1 MSLTYKGWIPNVLGN
16 LSFKLIGHSGHP
28 FPFTSSVKEDK
39 DKLLLYCIQKRIPND
54 YQIPVPV
61 SGKLYLYISSFIAR
75 LFRKEN
81 IESAYIMLSS
91 GQHDETGTV
100 QTISGTI
107 YHILKKTQSA
117 QKKSFNTI
125 LSHKKNSDD
134 NKFKELLE
142 QEAFFICDISI
153 NRQGIC
159 ELTARKADESKYSSD
174 PVENKKTIKA
184 LIDQSYYFIKDAF
197 HSHKHHNHS
206 EDSLIS
212 THLIDDSADSW
223 SDKTLKNLY
232 RYILHQRSL
241 LNREI
246 LGIFCYI
253 RTFEQIIN
261 LETKETQKNLFD
273 RTISLEQLENSVKTA
288 IEAKEKKVEFKCF
301 PDVLYGYNVY
311 DKIKGAPNFTIHE
324 LLYSETAS
332 ENKLS
337 NIPTKDEL
345 KKLILLARKVLQP
358 IRNKFGRVIVTSG
371 YRSILLCKLVGSNK
385 NSNHIRGEAAD
396 FFVPGVKLI
405 IILRWIV
412 RNLEYREL
420 ILEGSREKVKDH
432 HPTIIHCAYRTNG
445 NIKKLKHPIT
455 FKPTNLNE
463 IEKYFRE
470 GQDGR

>member
-1 MSLTYKGWIPNVLGN
+1 MKMSWN
-16 LSFKLIGHSGHP
+16 LIKKPFNFLFKLFRAHEKEIDSILLDIPQVEVPPTPPHKPSKKP
-28 FPFTSSVKEDK
+28 KTVKNPKTVKKKKKIIKKELDKNKDNKKIPPKKKKDKPIDEKPKSSVK
-39 DKLLLYCIQKRIPND
+39 
-54 YQIPVPV
+54 
-61 SGKLYLYISSFIAR
+61 
-75 LFRKEN
+75 
-81 IESAYIMLSS
+81 
-91 GQHDETGTV
+91 
-100 QTISGTI
+100 
-107 YHILKKTQSA
+107 
-117 QKKSFNTI
+117 
-125 LSHKKNSDD
+125 
-134 NKFKELLE
+134 
-142 QEAFFICDISI
+142 
-153 NRQGIC
+153 
-159 ELTARKADESKYSSD
+159 
-174 PVENKKTIKA
+174 
-184 LIDQSYYFIKDAF
+184 
-197 HSHKHHNHS
+197 
-206 EDSLIS
+206 
-212 THLIDDSADSW
+212 
-223 SDKTLKNLY
+223 
-232 RYILHQRSL
+232 
-241 LNREI
+241 
-246 LGIFCYI
+246 
-253 RTFEQIIN
+253 
-261 LETKETQKNLFD
+261 
-273 RTISLEQLENSVKTA
+273 
-288 IEAKEKKVEFKCF
+288 KEKKVEFKCF
-301 PDVLYGYNVY
+301 PDVLHGYNVY
-311 DKIKGAPNFTIHE
+311 AKIKGATNFTIHE

-405 IILRWIV
+405 VILRWIV